1 MRWERAW
8 SPHHVPVLD
17 IDAQGSAQVRERTAD
32 AVHVMVLP
40 PDQASLEERLRARGT
55 EDERPVA
62 ALIIAVSAGRLRLD
76 GDIIVGKDI
85 VLNYLL
91 LRLLLELELG
101 IVFVQ
106 GRHDV
111 DKWHE
116 LCWPGNQSTQ

>member
-1 MRWERAW
+1 M
-8 SPHHVPVLD
+8 
-17 IDAQGSAQVRERTAD
+17 QGES
-32 AVHVMVLP
+32 
-40 PDQASLEERLRARGT
+40 RGT
-55 EDERPVA
+55 EDERPLA